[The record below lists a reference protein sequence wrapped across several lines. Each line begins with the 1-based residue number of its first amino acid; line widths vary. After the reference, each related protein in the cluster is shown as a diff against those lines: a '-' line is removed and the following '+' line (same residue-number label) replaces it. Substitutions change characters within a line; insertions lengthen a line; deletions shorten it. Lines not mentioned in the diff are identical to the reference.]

1 MDTRSRYCS
10 SPEIWGGIECTI
22 NRVENSFFDQLEYC
36 GHYQREGDIP
46 LIAELGIK
54 AMRIPILWER
64 HQPVKSEDIDWSW
77 TENRLLQ
84 LQRHNI
90 QPIAGL
96 IHHGSGPE
104 YTSLIEDN
112 FAEGL
117 KEYALAVATKFPW
130 IEYYTPVNEPLTT
143 ARFSGLYGLW
153 YPHHKDDLSFAR
165 MLLNQLKAVVLSM
178 QAIRSVNPHAKLI
191 QTEDLGK
198 TYSTPLLKYQAE
210 FENHRRWLTL
220 DFLCGKVQPGHPLWK
235 NFIDTGI
242 TAEELLFFYRNP
254 CPPDIMGFNYYVT
267 SERYLDQNYQ
277 KYPPHTYGG
286 NKRHRYA
293 DVEAVRVAHEHAS
306 GLEVLLREAWSR
318 YKLPIAMTEV
328 HLHCTREEQLRWFKE
343 KYETCCLLADE
354 GIPIK
359 AVTAW
364 ALFGAFGWN
373 KLLTKPK
380 GDYEP
385 GVYSITSGKPRPT
398 ALASYIKSITQ
409 TTPTQHPILVD
420 KGWWH
425 RDIRLLYDNE
435 YAEKPAIFCKGAVP
449 PLLIV
454 GKNGTLGKAFA
465 RICEDRGIC
474 YRLVGRQDMNICN
487 DQEIEKAIN
496 AYKPWAIINAA
507 GFVRVDD
514 AEVEIEKCFDE
525 NARGP
530 ELLALA
536 CKRHGIKFLTFSSD
550 LVFDGSKKQP
560 YVESD
565 ETNPLNIYGKSKAES
580 ETRVLSADESSLVI
594 RTSAFFGPWDQYN
607 FVNHVVNT
615 LFLSQHCTVM
625 KDVYISPT
633 YVPDLVNASLDL
645 LIDDEKA
652 IWHVANDGEIT
663 WADMAYEVARMGGF
677 NKSLLK
683 PRSLQFMN
691 LKAPRPVYSVLKSEK
706 GIILPSLENA
716 LARYFEARC
725 TMPFAQ
731 AV

>member
-1 MDTRSRYCS
+1 MDTRSPYCS

-22 NRVENSFFDQLEYC
+22 NRVNNSYFDQLEYA
-36 GHYQREGDIP
+36 GHYQRPGD
-46 LIAELGIK
+46 LSKIAELGIK
-54 AMRIPILWER
+54 AIRFPILWER
-64 HQPVKSEDIDWSW
+64 HQPVKNAAIDWSW
-77 TENRLLQ
+77 TEARLLQ
-84 LQRHNI
+84 LKQQNI
-90 QPIAGL
+90 KVIAGL
-96 IHHGSGPE
+96 IHHGSGPA
-104 YTSLIEDN
+104 YTGLINDD

-117 KEYALAVATKFPW
+117 RDYALEVAKKFPW

-143 ARFSGLYGLW
+143 ARFSGLYGFW
-153 YPHHKDDLSFAR
+153 YPHHKEDLSFAR

-178 QAIRSVNPHAKLI
+178 QAIRSVNPNAKLI

-198 TYSTPLLKYQAE
+198 TYSTPLLKYQAD
-210 FENHRRWLTL
+210 FENYRRWLTF
-220 DFLCGKVQPGHPLWK
+220 DFLCGKMLPGHPLWM

-242 TAEELLFFYRNP
+242 TADELLFFYKNP

-293 DVEAVRVAHEHAS
+293 DVEAVRVAHDQPS
-306 GLEVLLREAWSR
+306 GLEVLLKEAWNR
-318 YKLPIAMTEV
+318 YKLPIAMTEI

-343 KYETCCLLADE
+343 KYETCCALIRE

-364 ALFGAFGWN
+364 SLLGAFGWN
-373 KLLTKPK
+373 RLLTQPK

-385 GVYSITSGKPRPT
+385 GVFSILSGDLRPT
-398 ALASYIKSITQ
+398 ALASFIKSLT
-409 TTPTQHPILVD
+409 TTPCKEHPLLMD
-420 KGWWH
+420 KGWW
-425 RDIRLLYDNE
+425 RREIRLLYDNE
-435 YAEKPAIFCKGAVP
+435 YAERSAVFCKGSASP
-449 PLLIV
+449 ILIL

-474 YRLVGRQDMNICN
+474 YRLLSRQDLNICN
-487 DQEIEKAIN
+487 DEEIEDAIN
-496 AYKPWAIINAA
+496 TYKPWAIINAA

-514 AEVEIEKCFDE
+514 AETEIERCFNE
-525 NARGP
+525 NAKGP
-530 ELLALA
+530 ESLAIA
-536 CKRHGIKFLTFSSD
+536 CKKHGIKFLTFSSD
-550 LVFDGSKKQP
+550 LVFDGTKKQP
-560 YVESD
+560 YIESD
-565 ETNPLNIYGKSKAES
+565 EPRPLNIYGKSKADSES
-580 ETRVLSADESSLVI
+580 RVSKANDSSLII

-615 LFLSQHCTVM
+615 LFLAQNCPVM

-633 YVPDLVNASLDL
+633 YVPDLVNTALDL
-645 LIDDEKA
+645 LIDDEKD

-663 WADMAYEVARMGGF
+663 WADMAYEVAKMGGF

-683 PRSLQFMN
+683 PRPLQLMN

-706 GIILPSLENA
+706 GVILPTLENA
-716 LARYFEARC
+716 LSRYFEKRC
-725 TMPFAQ
+725 AIPIAE